1 MQLIDFFIMD
11 FKNKNMCGGVK
22 LKLKILKIL
31 FLSKLSSPNEAEAA
45 LMNSTLKQFMEVGI

>member
-1 MQLIDFFIMD
+1 MD

-22 LKLKILKIL
+22 LKVKILKIL